1 MPTSATALPDT
12 LTERIACHLGRQIIV
27 GHYLPGQKLKELDIA
42 RELSVS
48 SNTVRESFHII
59 EKRHLVVIEPRR
71 GAFVAGITPRQV
83 TDLYGFMFI
92 LFNELA
98 GRAALQWQPDD
109 LEDFV
114 SLLARLRTHMQQ
126 NNVPDFHTAAF
137 EFITAGLRFAKNHY
151 LQKALTDLLPQLQ
164 RCSYVAL
171 RAETSEIAVAYTLF
185 ERIIETMMQ
194 RDSAATAVAVRAYI
208 DNQCSIVLNA
218 IAKPCAVAP

>member
-1 MPTSATALPDT
+1 MPTSTRTATTQPDT

-42 RELSVS
+42 RELNVS

-71 GAFVAGITPRQV
+71 GAFVADITPKQV

-98 GRAALQWQPDD
+98 GWAALHWQNND

-114 SLLARLRTHMQQ
+114 SLLTRMRVQMEQ
-126 NNVPDFHTAAF
+126 NNVPDFHTTAF
-137 EFITAGLRFAKNHY
+137 EFITAGLRFSKNHY
-151 LQKALTDLLPQLQ
+151 LHKALTDLLPQLQ
-164 RCSYVAL
+164 RCSYMAL
-171 RAETSEIAVAYTLF
+171 RAETSEITVAYALF
-185 ERIIETMMQ
+185 SRIIETMMH
-194 RDSAATAVAVRAYI
+194 RNSEATAAAVRAYI
-208 DNQCSIVLNA
+208 ENQCGVVLRA
-218 IAKPCAVAP
+218 ISGP